1 MGSRPAPDRY
11 ELAGVDELRELAVS
25 LFRLQVQKLLD
36 IAPMRTD
43 REGQRQAGASRASLR
58 GRGGIRLARQEA
70 MTHRAGRPL

>member
-36 IAPMRTD
+36 IAPLIVPPCWC
-43 REGQRQAGASRASLR
+43 ASFIMSSGYLT
-58 GRGGIRLARQEA
+58 LS
-70 MTHRAGRPL
+70 MSD